1 MRNETQA
8 RTRIARLGITRLNGC
23 PANPGDQTAFT
34 IDAISGEIRQRLRCR
49 HQPMFGTSIS
59 NQNPASTEADVADR
73 KGRCANASPWVTW
86 AGALVV
92 LSFCLVFMWP
102 WWNHY
107 LGVTNEG
114 WFHWFGLQILQGR
127 VPYRDFYLHVPPGQ
141 ALSMAALI
149 AMFGNRIVVGEM
161 FGLVAALCLS
171 LALYLW
177 LQRILPAFWSVVAVI
192 TGMAIYLDTSAE
204 SLAGVHLVSI
214 LYPVLAFLAASV
226 ALDSASGAVVYL
238 FLAGLLAGVSLLTKQ
253 TAGVAT
259 TVSLGVVLPAIILA
273 RGQRW
278 YAIRAAILF
287 AIGWL
292 IPVVSICAWLA
303 SHGALRS
310 FLSDAFLRGPSSK
323 GSLTS
328 LLGRQLIGIAGDYY
342 LRICAVLAI
351 GAILLIA
358 FVYRRGSEAN
368 PSWPLRSTMWA
379 ILTVGVISTG
389 AVVAVDRFGAF
400 PYGLQRAGIVWHNVP
415 LFFGEMGSLILLL
428 GYGWLF
434 LSRRLSWLQE
444 QYLMASAVSFAYSF
458 LCSFS
463 WANAAEILLPAFPF
477 VFAFALSN
485 LRSNKAGRF
494 VQVATLFMVLFCLIT
509 MTGLKLQSPYAWA
522 DWREGNVR
530 KATVAPNFPEL
541 RGIEVTPETERFL
554 ERAVADIQE
563 NSLPD
568 QPVAEFCC
576 MPILYLLTHRLP
588 ATFADVHYID
598 VTPDSIYRA
607 DEEIIEKTPPAVVV
621 TVERSEEEIREGEV
635 YFRGGKPS
643 GERALWAVLR
653 NLEPEYRLADTLATP
668 NTNKRV
674 EVWVKRKP

>member
-1 MRNETQA
+1 M
-8 RTRIARLGITRLNGC
+8 
-23 PANPGDQTAFT
+23 
-34 IDAISGEIRQRLRCR
+34 SGL
-49 HQPMFGTSIS
+49 PPS
-59 NQNPASTEADVADR
+59 NQSAVLAESDSDR
-73 KGRCANASPWVTW
+73 GGRVCPHASPWVTW

-92 LSFCLVFMWP
+92 LSFCLAFMLP
-102 WWNHY
+102 WWNRY
-107 LGVTNEG
+107 LGLTNEG
-114 WFHWFGLQILQGR
+114 WFHWFGLQILHGR

-161 FGLVAALCLS
+161 FGLVAGLCLS

-214 LYPVLAFLAASV
+214 LYPVLAFLAASL
-226 ALDSASGAVVYL
+226 ALDCNGRAVVYL

-259 TVSLGVVLPAIILA
+259 TVSLGVMLPAIILA

-278 YAIRAAILF
+278 HAVRATILF

-328 LLGRQLIGIAGDYY
+328 LLGRQLVGIVGDYY

-351 GAILLIA
+351 GAILLMA
-358 FVYRRGSEAN
+358 FLYRRGGEAN
-368 PSWPLRSTMWA
+368 RSWPLRSTMLA

-389 AVVAVDRFGAF
+389 AVVAVDYFGAF
-400 PYGLQRAGIVWHNVP
+400 PYGLQRAGIVWQNVP

-444 QYLMASAVSFAYSF
+444 QYLIASAVSFAYSF

-463 WANAAEILLPAFPF
+463 WANAAGILLPAFPF

-485 LRSNKAGRF
+485 LRNDWAGRL
-494 VQVATLFMVLFCLIT
+494 VQAATLVMVLFCLIT

-541 RGIEVTPETERFL
+541 RGIEVTPETESFL

-576 MPILYLLTHRLP
+576 MPILYLLAHRLP

-607 DEEIIEKTPPAVVV
+607 DEEMIEKTPPAVVV
-621 TVERSEEEIREGEV
+621 TVERSEEELREGEI

>member
-1 MRNETQA
+1 
-8 RTRIARLGITRLNGC
+8 
-23 PANPGDQTAFT
+23 
-34 IDAISGEIRQRLRCR
+34 
-49 HQPMFGTSIS
+49 MFGTSIL
-59 NQNPASTEADVADR
+59 NQNIASTEADVADR
-73 KGRCANASPWVTW
+73 KGRFANASPWVTW
-86 AGALVV
+86 AGAFVV
-92 LSFCLVFMWP
+92 LSFSLIFIWP

-127 VPYRDFYLHVPPGQ
+127 VPYRDFYLHAPPGQ

-161 FGLVAALCLS
+161 FGLLAALCLS

-192 TGMAIYLDTSAE
+192 TGMAIYLDESAE
-204 SLAGVHLVSI
+204 SLAGVHLVSV
-214 LYPVLAFLAASV
+214 LYPVLAFLAASL
-226 ALDSASGAVVYL
+226 ALDYDGGAVAYL
-238 FLAGLLAGVSLLTKQ
+238 FLAGLLAGVSLLTRQ
-253 TAGVAT
+253 TAGVAA
-259 TVSLGVVLPAIILA
+259 TVSLGVVLPALILA

-278 YAIRAAILF
+278 HAVRAAILF

-292 IPVVSICAWLA
+292 IPVVSICEWLA

-310 FLSDAFLRGPSSK
+310 FLSDAFLQGPSSK

-328 LLGRQLIGIAGDYY
+328 LLGRQLVGIAGDYY
-342 LRICAVLAI
+342 LRICAALAI
-351 GAILLIA
+351 GAIVLMA
-358 FVYRRGSEAN
+358 FVYRRGGEAN
-368 PSWPLRSTMWA
+368 RSWPLRSTMLA
-379 ILTVGVISTG
+379 ILTVGVISIC
-389 AVVAVDRFGAF
+389 AVVAVDRLGAF

-444 QYLMASAVSFAYSF
+444 QYLLASGVSFAYAF

-477 VFAFALSN
+477 VFAFTLSN
-485 LRSNKAGRF
+485 LRNDRAGRL
-494 VQVATLFMVLFCLIT
+494 VQAATLVMVLFCLIT

-522 DWREGNVR
+522 GWAEGNVR
-530 KATVAPNFPEL
+530 KATVVPSFPEL
-541 RGIEVTPETERFL
+541 RGIEVTPETEHFL

-576 MPILYLLTHRLP
+576 MPILYLLAHRLP

-607 DEEIIEKTPPAVVV
+607 DEEMIEKTPPAVVV
-621 TVERSEEEIREGEV
+621 TVERSEEEIREGEI

-653 NLEPEYRLADTLATP
+653 NLGPEYRLADTLATP
-668 NTNKRV
+668 NANKRV